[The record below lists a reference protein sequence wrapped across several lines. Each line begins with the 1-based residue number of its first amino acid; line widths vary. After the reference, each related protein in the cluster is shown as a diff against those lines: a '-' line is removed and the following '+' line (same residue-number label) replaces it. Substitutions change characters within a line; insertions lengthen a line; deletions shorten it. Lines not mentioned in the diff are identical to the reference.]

1 MTPRAF
7 ELKKDNSDA
16 STTASGTTSQSNPYR
31 YPIQVVLV
39 NRVFWDPLY
48 QHVAQ
53 RYKLEA

>member
-1 MTPRAF
+1 VTGDLQIVTLSLVSMVA
-7 ELKKDNSDA
+7 LV
-16 STTASGTTSQSNPYR
+16 
-31 YPIQVVLV
+31 ILV